1 MPTFRIYEVT
11 AVFDDGSFATVPINC
26 SNSIEAIKAVLSSN
40 PVIEKMGANNSPN
53 RRDVVAVECKKQ
65 EFKA

>member
-26 SNSIEAIKAVLSSN
+26 SNSIEAIKALLSSN
-40 PVIEKMGANNSPN
+40 PVLQKVGPN
-53 RRDVVAVECKKQ
+53 VGKGHREVVAVECKKQ
-65 EFKA
+65 EFRA